1 MTDFGPFRG
10 FFLRH
15 PSSASGFDWRWR
27 NFTFQ
32 ELECRDGTGLL
43 LVPGALDALQGFR
56 DHLNRPIIVNS
67 AYRSIGYNKSV
78 GGAPNSYHL
87 SGIAF
92 DIAVAAIPP
101 VELAKIAS
109 AFGFGGI
116 GIYSTFIHVDVGP
129 RRSWLG

>member
-1 MTDFGPFRG
+1 MSDFAQCRG

-15 PSSASGFDWRWR
+15 PSSAAGFDWRWP
-27 NFTFQ
+27 NFTFE

-43 LVPGALDALQGFR
+43 LVPGALDVLQGFR
-56 DHLNRPIIVNS
+56 AHLSRPIIVNS

-78 GGAPNSYHL
+78 GGAANSYHL
-87 SGIAF
+87 SGIAW
-92 DIAVAAIPP
+92 DISVNGIPT

-116 GIYSTFIHVDVGP
+116 GIYKTFIHVDVGP